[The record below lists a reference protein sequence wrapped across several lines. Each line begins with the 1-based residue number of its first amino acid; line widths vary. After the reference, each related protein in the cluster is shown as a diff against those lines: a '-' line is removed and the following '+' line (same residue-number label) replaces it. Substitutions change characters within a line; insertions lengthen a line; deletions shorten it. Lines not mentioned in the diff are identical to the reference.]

1 MGASRAVAAM
11 MMVWSG
17 VCFAQVR
24 DPVLPVFKAQ
34 AEVEKKLV
42 ATNLAELEKAQ
53 DQLRAASDRVLRLG
67 DDLLR
72 AEREGEDMASFT
84 ARVADLRRAE
94 AELTQAIAAAQQLRA
109 TLAARRGT
117 LEQLQ
122 AEIARLEAG
131 GKPTDEV
138 SGRWQVTIEPGGL
151 KGTFDLELSGTI
163 VTGVY
168 SLAGGWKGSLR
179 GTLVGQNLRLE
190 RIDAQLG
197 FVAVFTGRLVTRGD
211 EKRLEGRWDAT
222 NLVAGGPVAGTW
234 VARREPAP

>member
-1 MGASRAVAAM
+1 MRVSAVAAILAM
-11 MMVWSG
+11 LAGNSL
-17 VCFAQVR
+17 AQVR
-24 DPVLPVFKAQ
+24 DPVIQVFKAQ

-42 ATNLAELEKAQ
+42 AANLAEMERVQ
-53 DQLRAASDRVLRLG
+53 DQLRAAGDRLMRLG

-72 AEREGEDMASFT
+72 AERDGEDAASF
-84 ARVADLRRAE
+84 ASRVADLRRAE
-94 AELTQAIAAAQQLRA
+94 AEMTQAIATAQQLRS

-122 AEIARLEAG
+122 TEIARLEAG
-131 GKPTDEV
+131 GKSSDEV
-138 SGRWQVTIEPGGL
+138 SGRWQVAIEPGGL

-179 GTLVGQNLRLE
+179 GTLIGQNLRLE

-197 FVAVFTGRLVTRGD
+197 FVAVYTGRVVTRGD

-222 NLVAGGPVAGTW
+222 NLVAGGAVSGTW
-234 VARREPAP
+234 LARRDAAP